1 MSQKGQITTSEALEY
16 TDFVRLLSGRHEDG
30 DYLWELYC
38 CISFCTACRIS
49 DVLSMTWRDVLER
62 DVLCKIEQK
71 TGKTRQ
77 ITMNSN
83 VQERIAGLY
92 KQLGSPDKRQPVVC
106 NVRTGKSYSRQY
118 INEMLKTF
126 RWKYRLPIRR
136 ISSHTFRKTFGRYVY
151 DLMGRTMEA
160 LILLSMIFKHSSPQV
175 TMVYLGIRQEEIEGV
190 YNTIQL
196 NY

>member
-16 TDFVRLLSGRHEDG
+16 GDFVRLLSGLHEDG
-30 DYLWELYC
+30 NYLWELYC

-49 DVLSMTWRDVLER
+49 DVLSMTWQDVLER

-77 ITMNSN
+77 ITMNNN

-92 KQLGSPDKRQPVVC
+92 MQLGSPDKRQPVVY

-151 DLMGRTMEA
+151 DLKGRTMEA
-160 LILLSMIFKHSSPQV
+160 VILLSMIFKHSSPQV
-175 TMVYLGIRQEEIEGV
+175 TMVYLGIRQEEIEDV

>member
-1 MSQKGQITTSEALEY
+1 
-16 TDFVRLLSGRHEDG
+16 
-30 DYLWELYC
+30 
-38 CISFCTACRIS
+38 
-49 DVLSMTWRDVLER
+49 
-62 DVLCKIEQK
+62 
-71 TGKTRQ
+71 
-77 ITMNSN
+77 
-83 VQERIAGLY
+83 
-92 KQLGSPDKRQPVVC
+92 
-106 NVRTGKSYSRQY
+106 
-118 INEMLKTF
+118 MLKTF